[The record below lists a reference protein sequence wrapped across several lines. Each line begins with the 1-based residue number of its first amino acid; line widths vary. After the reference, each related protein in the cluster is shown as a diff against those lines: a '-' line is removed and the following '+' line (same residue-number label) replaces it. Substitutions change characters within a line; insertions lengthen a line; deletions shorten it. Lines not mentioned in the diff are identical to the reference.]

1 MAAFARADAAI
12 SFCAFSVVVNFF
24 YMWRG
29 K

>member
-12 SFCAFSVVVNFF
+12 SFCAFLVEVNFF
-24 YMWRG
+24 YMYRG